1 MKKLLCE
8 YEKCEI
14 TGAGIQK
21 LGIIISLREHFSLK
35 KKNRKKK
42 VSLD

>member
-35 KKNRKKK
+35 KKKK
-42 VSLD
+42 